1 MLSDDCATLV
11 PQRKRNSG
19 FSLITVAIIY
29 ILYVCAPP
37 ATAIKSAV
45 PTLTS
50 GLRASV
56 PRLRR
61 MNAIRLLCL
70 FIGAASAFT
79 MGIAPTALHVPR
91 CQLVAIE
98 PVETAQECVAE
109 SETGAEAE
117 ECLLPLANAPA
128 PARSKSVM
136 IKPTADEKRK
146 TLMGN
151 ADSLSQCLSEA
162 ENGAEIEECEVDYD
176 KLVTGQGLGGNMDVA
191 AMAPVAAGVA
201 VAAAAAF
208 YFM

>member
-1 MLSDDCATLV
+1 M
-11 PQRKRNSG
+11 
-19 FSLITVAIIY
+19 
-29 ILYVCAPP
+29 
-37 ATAIKSAV
+37 
-45 PTLTS
+45 
-50 GLRASV
+50 
-56 PRLRR
+56 RR

-79 MGIAPTALHVPR
+79 MGIAPKSLHVPR

-128 PARSKSVM
+128 PARSKSLKR
-136 IKPTADEKRK
+136 KPTADEKRK

-176 KLVTGQGLGGNMDVA
+176 KLVSGSGLGGNMDL
-191 AMAPVAAGVA
+191 APVAAGVA

-208 YFM
+208 YFTQ

>member
-1 MLSDDCATLV
+1 MIAPLSFRNATQFGILA
-11 PQRKRNSG
+11 
-19 FSLITVAIIY
+19 LITVAM
-29 ILYVCAPP
+29 CAPP

-79 MGIAPTALHVPR
+79 MGIAPKPALHVPR

-117 ECLLPLANAPA
+117 ECLLPLANAPS
-128 PARSKSVM
+128 PARSKSLM

>member
-1 MLSDDCATLV
+1 M
-11 PQRKRNSG
+11 
-19 FSLITVAIIY
+19 
-29 ILYVCAPP
+29 CAPP
-37 ATAIKSAV
+37 ATAIRSAV

-50 GLRASV
+50 VLRASV

-79 MGIAPTALHVPR
+79 LGIAPKPALCMPR

-117 ECLLPLANAPA
+117 ECLLPIADTPA
-128 PARSKSVM
+128 PARSKSLQ
-136 IKPTADEKRK
+136 IKPTADEKRQ

-151 ADSLSQCLSEA
+151 AESLSQCLSEA
-162 ENGAEIEECEVDYD
+162 ENGFEIEE
-176 KLVTGQGLGGNMDVA
+176 
-191 AMAPVAAGVA
+191 
-201 VAAAAAF
+201 
-208 YFM
+208 

>member
-1 MLSDDCATLV
+1 MIAPLV
-11 PQRKRNSG
+11 PQRNSG
-19 FSLITVAIIY
+19 FSLITVAM
-29 ILYVCAPP
+29 CAPP
-37 ATAIKSAV
+37 ATAIRSAV

-50 GLRASV
+50 VLRASV

-79 MGIAPTALHVPR
+79 IGIAPKRALHVPR

-128 PARSKSVM
+128 PARSKSLT